1 MFARRNLFVALF
13 ICLAVVP
20 GCRRHSS
27 SKQELTVSYEVSPL
41 PARVGD
47 VTITIKMT
55 DSSQK
60 PIAGAH
66 IKLEGNMSHAGMA
79 PVTAEATEMGAGRY
93 QTNMK
98 LTMAGDWQVLV
109 LLTLPDGREVD
120 QEFEIKAV
128 QPAESVHSSVPASVK
143 VRHH

>member
-1 MFARRNLFVALF
+1 
-13 ICLAVVP
+13 
-20 GCRRHSS
+20 
-27 SKQELTVSYEVSPL
+27 
-41 PARVGD
+41 
-47 VTITIKMT
+47 MT
-55 DSSQK
+55 DGSRN

-66 IKLEGNMSHAGMA
+66 VKLEGNMSHAGMA
-79 PVTAEATEMGAGRY
+79 PVTAEATETGPGRY
-93 QTNMK
+93 QTSMR

-143 VRHH
+143 ANHQQ